1 MRSLPPAAPF
11 AYDSQWRF
19 GGTVSRSG
27 RSGGLLSNMFG
38 KGFYFI
44 SFCMT
49 LIAASAGAIL
59 HYAAGITAVEAAFG
73 ALALLFGLLTV
84 ESVSVRARDRRE
96 MNERFEGLARA
107 AADIARQTGDLHV
120 RIDKIENSSSQD
132 LKSHTEP
139 LAKEIGDLASLVE
152 DLAKTV
158 SEHDSQLAQRQLFAS
173 SPEAAARAVSEIAA
187 AQMLP
192 ASAPVP
198 QHIPANPLGS
208 FTDDEVAVL
217 VRDALRN
224 ERIDVHLQPI
234 VTLPQRKVRFYEAVS
249 RLRLPEG
256 KLIEAKHF
264 IGATRR
270 TGAVLELDENLV
282 NSSLHVV
289 RRLAT
294 KSKEVGIFFN
304 LAPETLS
311 DRATMSVILNALE
324 ANKAIAPSI
333 FIEIAQ
339 NDFRSPNAVYRENL
353 HQLRDRGFRFA
364 IDHVTDLHIDP
375 QAMAERGVRY
385 LKISAELI
393 LGRVPQTGAQVHPA
407 DLVDL
412 LGRYGI
418 DLVAEKIETEA
429 TVVDLLD
436 YDLGFGQGTL
446 FAPPRPIRSEILKA
460 DVTEFPAQEQKAAEP
475 APRQNDLSKLAA
487 RTVRRA

>member
-1 MRSLPPAAPF
+1 MEIR
-11 AYDSQWRF
+11 
-19 GGTVSRSG
+19 GTVSRSG
-27 RSGGLLSNMFG
+27 RSGGLLNNMFG

-44 SFCMT
+44 AFCMT
-49 LIAASAGAIL
+49 LIAASAGTIL

-73 ALALLFGLLTV
+73 ALAFLFGLMTV
-84 ESVSVRARDRRE
+84 EAVSARARDRQE
-96 MNERFEGLARA
+96 ANERFEGLARA

-120 RIDKIENSSSQD
+120 RLAKIEALPAQD

-139 LAKEIGDLASLVE
+139 LAKEIGDLATLIE
-152 DLAKTV
+152 ELAQTV
-158 SEHDSQLAQRQLFAS
+158 SEHDSQLAQKQIFAT
-173 SPEAAARAVSEIAA
+173 SPEAAARAVTEISAQMQPAA
-187 AQMLP
+187 AP
-192 ASAPVP
+192 AQPAV
-198 QHIPANPLGS
+198 ANPLGS
-208 FTDDEVAVL
+208 LTDDEVAVL
-217 VRDALRN
+217 IRDALRN

-264 IGATRR
+264 IDAARR
-270 TGAVLELDENLV
+270 TGAVLPLDENLV
-282 NSSLHVV
+282 NSSLQVV
-289 RRLAT
+289 RRLAM
-294 KSKEVGIFFN
+294 KSKEVGVFFN

-311 DRATMSVILNALE
+311 DRATMSVIQNVLE
-324 ANKAIAPSI
+324 ANKAIAPSL

-339 NDFRSPNAVYRENL
+339 SDFRSPNAVYRENL

-364 IDHVTDLHIDP
+364 IDHVSDLHIDP

-436 YDLGFGQGTL
+436 YDLGFGQGLL
-446 FAPPRPIRSEILKA
+446 FAPPRPVRSDILKGEVA
-460 DVTEFPAQEQKAAEP
+460 EFPAQEQKPAQP

>member
-1 MRSLPPAAPF
+1 
-11 AYDSQWRF
+11 
-19 GGTVSRSG
+19 
-27 RSGGLLSNMFG
+27 MFG

-44 SFCMT
+44 AFCMT
-49 LIAASAGAIL
+49 LIAASAGAVL

-84 ESVSVRARDRRE
+84 EAVSARARDRRE

-107 AADIARQTGDLHV
+107 AADIARQVGDLYI
-120 RIDKIENSSSQD
+120 RLDKVEASPSQD

-158 SEHDSQLAQRQLFAS
+158 SEHDSQLAQRQIFAS
-173 SPEAAARAVSEIAA
+173 SPEAAARAVTEIAA
-187 AQMLP
+187 AQMQP
-192 ASAPVP
+192 AYAPAQPV
-198 QHIPANPLGS
+198 QANPLGAFS
-208 FTDDEVAVL
+208 DDEIAIL

-270 TGAVLELDENLV
+270 TGAVLALDENLV
-282 NSSLHVV
+282 NSSLQVV

-294 KSKEVGIFFN
+294 KSKDIGIFFN

-311 DRATMSVILNALE
+311 DRATMSVIMNALE
-324 ANKAIAPSI
+324 ANKAIAPSL

-339 NDFRSPNAVYRENL
+339 SDFRSPNAVYRENL

-364 IDHVTDLHIDP
+364 IDHVSDLHIDP

-418 DLVAEKIETEA
+418 DLVAEKIETET

-460 DVTEFPAQEQKAAEP
+460 DVAEFPAQEQKP
-475 APRQNDLSKLAA
+475 ADNPPRQNDLSKLAA